1 VSVDIK
7 FCGMTREDDVA
18 MAVSLGAGYVGVIF
32 AAGPRHVSAARA
44 SRILNAARGEAARV
58 GVFAGQTDEEIAR
71 VAHDAGLDIVQLHGG
86 VNAVRVRAL
95 RERLSLPV
103 WAVVPVRDAAS
114 LDAVAELDDVA
125 DGVLLDTFTAAGTTG
140 GTGTPF
146 NWHLVARA
154 QRPCHAMLIAAGG
167 LNPDNVAT
175 AVRVLSP
182 GVVDVSSGVE
192 RVPGIKDHD
201 RMRAF
206 AAAVRQ
212 ASGET

>member
-1 VSVDIK
+1 
-7 FCGMTREDDVA
+7 
-18 MAVSLGAGYVGVIF
+18 MAVALGAAYVGVIL
-32 AAGPRHVSAARA
+32 AAGPRHVSAAQA
-44 SRILNAARGEAARV
+44 GRILDAASGAAARV
-58 GVFAGQTDEEIAR
+58 GVFTDHTDDEIAR
-71 VAHDAGLDIVQLHGG
+71 AALDAALDIVQLHGG
-86 VNAVRVRAL
+86 VTAVRVQAL

-114 LDAVAELDDVA
+114 LRAVAALDDVA
-125 DGVLLDTFTAAGTTG
+125 DGVLLDGVTAAGRSG

-146 NWHLVARA
+146 DWHLLGRS

-182 GVVDVSSGVE
+182 EVVDVSSGVE
-192 RVPGIKDHD
+192 RAPGIKDHD

-206 AAAVRQ
+206 AAAVRH

>member
-1 VSVDIK
+1 VSVEIK
-7 FCGMTREDDVA
+7 FCGMTREEDIA
-18 MAVSLGAGYVGVIF
+18 MAVALGATYVGVIL
-32 AAGPRHVSAARA
+32 AAGPRHVSAAQAR
-44 SRILNAARGEAARV
+44 RILDTASGSAKRV
-58 GVFAGQTDEEIAR
+58 GVFAGHTDEEIVRA
-71 VAHDAGLDIVQLHGG
+71 VHDAALDIVQLHDG
-86 VNAVRVRAL
+86 VTSVRVQAL

-103 WAVVPVRDAAS
+103 WAVVPVREAAS
-114 LDAVAELDDVA
+114 LGAVAALDDVA
-125 DGVLLDTFTAAGTTG
+125 DGVLLDSVTAAGGSG

-146 NWHLVARA
+146 DWHLLARA

-167 LNPDNVAT
+167 LNPDNVA
-175 AVRVLSP
+175 AAIRVLSP
-182 GVVDVSSGVE
+182 SVVDVSSGVE